1 MSRNPATAA
10 RRAAWS
16 LGRTTSPCLEDL
28 LERRQVLGVGLEV
41 LPDGGQLPVETRG
54 DTGLQ
59 VLRMELS
66 VGVRLRQ
73 GLEGL
78 VDDVTPELRI
88 AWDHQ
93 PPLAWEQDQSRHLE
107 DGISLRLLRGAEGLA
122 DLPVHFVR
130 TVVQQDAGIRPRFR
144 HLARDEVHPSA
155 AVERREERRV
165 QGVDRVPAE
174 HRRHVPVQH
183 VCVSLVHASQ
193 REVQVH
199 PMDVRHLHGRV
210 YEHGGVQVG
219 LLLLPAHD
227 RQGPPDPGDRRRFR
241 SLDHVLPVFRMP
253 DELVRVEVLDR
264 IRHTDGAESVLEIL
278 RAHPQVLEVAPEL
291 VVDVRVPIGQVDDRV
306 ESRGDEVRDL
316 RTDHEGGAD
325 VHESGRFQP
334 HVRARRS
341 RPAEEGPAVGAF
353 IFLIFVLI
361 FLFATLKVVKE
372 YERIVNFRLG
382 KAQAEKGPGIVVV
395 IPGIDKPVR
404 VDLRERF
411 LTIPHQTCITK
422 DNAPVDVDFIV
433 YFKVA
438 SAADSVI
445 RVNNFEGAAMG
456 IATTTLRAV
465 VGDIILDEVLSK
477 REEINAI
484 LRTKLDE
491 VTTRWGVKVTNVE
504 IREILPPKNVTDAMI
519 LQMSAERSRRAVV
532 IEADGRKTATVTI
545 AEGDKQSAILRSEGA
560 RQAAIL
566 NAEGYA
572 QALST
577 IFGAAKGIDEK
588 TLMLQYLDALRA
600 LGASPATKFILPL
613 EFTELIR
620 PFRGILASAEGAAKG
635 DGK

>member
-1 MSRNPATAA
+1 MTNAVPMCMSPDGSSPTYARGVPVRSRSVRNSS
-10 RRAAWS
+10 RV
-16 LGRTTSPCLEDL
+16 TTSSEPRKTVWSRSSGATNHRTYPNRIKVSIRAQEGC
-28 LERRQVLGVGLEV
+28 GN
-41 LPDGGQLPVETRG
+41 PT
-54 DTGLQ
+54 
-59 VLRMELS
+59 MALS
-66 VGVRLRQ
+66 
-73 GLEGL
+73 
-78 VDDVTPELRI
+78 
-88 AWDHQ
+88 
-93 PPLAWEQDQSRHLE
+93 
-107 DGISLRLLRGAEGLA
+107 RGAGILPRGYGMWGFVSLLDLGSVTALQGA
-122 DLPVHFVR
+122 DL
-130 TVVQQDAGIRPRFR
+130 
-144 HLARDEVHPSA
+144 
-155 AVERREERRV
+155 
-165 QGVDRVPAE
+165 
-174 HRRHVPVQH
+174 
-183 VCVSLVHASQ
+183 
-193 REVQVH
+193 
-199 PMDVRHLHGRV
+199 
-210 YEHGGVQVG
+210 VG
-219 LLLLPAHD
+219 A
-227 RQGPPDPGDRRRFR
+227 
-241 SLDHVLPVFRMP
+241 
-253 DELVRVEVLDR
+253 
-264 IRHTDGAESVLEIL
+264 
-278 RAHPQVLEVAPEL
+278 
-291 VVDVRVPIGQVDDRV
+291 
-306 ESRGDEVRDL
+306 
-316 RTDHEGGAD
+316 
-325 VHESGRFQP
+325 
-334 HVRARRS
+334 
-341 RPAEEGPAVGAF
+341 AVGAF
-353 IFLIFVLI
+353 VFVIIVLI
-361 FLFATLKVVKE
+361 LLFASLKVVKE

-477 REEINAI
+477 REEINAL

-545 AEGDKQSAILRSEGA
+545 AEGDKQSAVLRAEGA

-566 NAEGYA
+566 AAEGYA

-588 TLMLQYLDALRA
+588 TLMIQYLDTLKT
-600 LGASPATKFILPL
+600 LGTSPATKFILPM

-620 PFRGILASAEGAAKG
+620 TFRNVISTAEGGSARDG
-635 DGK
+635 DK